1 MAMGANIGTAVTNT
15 IVALTQSTE
24 RDAFRRAFAGAT
36 GLLQF
41 TFMLLLI
48 MVLIRQKK
56 QFKVRLDGK
65 MNLLL
70 DWDR

>member
-41 TFMLLLI
+41 TFMLLI